1 MSTSLR
7 LEVPQ
12 SGQEVEEL
20 RKAMSHMWDLCAPA
34 QKSKANASV
43 WGDGKEG
50 VAVSPLSLNPV
61 SPGKEMLITSL

>member
-1 MSTSLR
+1 MSTPHR

-12 SGQEVEEL
+12 SGQEVGEE
-20 RKAMSHMWDLCAPA
+20 RKAMSHMWDVCAPA

-50 VAVSPLSLNPV
+50 GAVLPLSLNPV
-61 SPGKEMLITSL
+61 SPSKEMLITLL